1 VPEPTPPALHVARVR
16 ACTALAAL
24 AEHELNLVR
33 TEAFAELETVHE
45 ERLALLAVLETPGG
59 GGPLD
64 DAAEAA
70 LQGAMR
76 TQLLAAEA
84 MRQGCGRLAAQLQ
97 HSGHA
102 RRAAAGY
109 AAAAQR

>member
-1 VPEPTPPALHVARVR
+1 L
-16 ACTALAAL
+16 
-24 AEHELNLVR
+24 
-33 TEAFAELETVHE
+33 
-45 ERLALLAVLETPGG
+45 
-59 GGPLD
+59 
-64 DAAEAA
+64 
-70 LQGAMR
+70 R